1 MNKQQLTF
9 PENFWW
15 GSAWSAEQA
24 EGRGETGKAETVWE
38 RWYKEQPYRFYQR
51 ISSEITTDHIHR
63 YKEDVQLMKQTGHNS
78 FRVSISW
85 ARMFPDDGVGE
96 VNPKAVEFYRDLF
109 TEMNNNGIKVFAN
122 LYHFDMPAAQQDKGG
137 WESRKVVDAY
147 VQFAVT
153 CFKEFG
159 DLVYH
164 WFTFNEPLGPI
175 LGSYLEDFHYP
186 NLIDFK

>member
-85 ARMFPDDGVGE
+85 ARMFPDDGVG
-96 VNPKAVEFYRDLF
+96 R
-109 TEMNNNGIKVFAN
+109 
-122 LYHFDMPAAQQDKGG
+122 
-137 WESRKVVDAY
+137 
-147 VQFAVT
+147 
-153 CFKEFG
+153 
-159 DLVYH
+159 
-164 WFTFNEPLGPI
+164 
-175 LGSYLEDFHYP
+175 
-186 NLIDFK
+186 